1 MMRYRR
7 RPPWWPENEPFPPT
21 RRWGRGYGPPPFVR
35 WIGCFVLTLFG
46 VSLLAG
52 GLAGAIFGRGGS
64 VHPFFLVPIF
74 VVIALVALGVLGGVR
89 RMAQPMN
96 NLIDAARRIESG
108 DYSAQVPEYGSSDL
122 RSVARAFNSMSA
134 RLKTID
140 EQRRNFMADV
150 THELR
155 TPLSVIRGQA
165 EAIADGVYPPD
176 EAHLAPILD
185 ATQTLDRLVD
195 DLKTLVET
203 DAGNLVLH
211 KEPTDL
217 GALVR
222 DTVESFRQ
230 QAESKGVSLIDSPSP
245 RRRDVDSP
253 SPRRGDVS
261 DVDSPSP
268 RSGDVSD
275 VDSPAARRGNLS
287 DVDSPSPRRGEG
299 RGEGSG
305 GDLPLQL
312 VDPARMRQVISN
324 LLSNAIRHTPSG
336 GSVKVDVDASG
347 ITVADTGEGVPP
359 DLRAHVFDR
368 FTKGANSTGS
378 GLGLAIARD
387 IVVAHGGTIEI
398 QGDSGPGTAVRVRLP
413 QGQNVS

>member
-1 MMRYRR
+1 MRYSR
-7 RPPWWPENEPFPPT
+7 RPPWWPDNEPFPPA
-21 RRWGRGYGPPPFVR
+21 RRWGRSYGPPPFVR

-52 GLAGAIFGRGGS
+52 GLAGAIFGRGEGFG
-64 VHPFFLVPIF
+64 VHPFFLFPIV

-108 DYSAQVPEYGSSDL
+108 DYSAQVTEYGSSDL

-134 RLKTID
+134 RLKAID

-165 EAIADGVYPPD
+165 EAIADGVYPAD

-222 DTVESFRQ
+222 DAVESFLPRG
-230 QAESKGVSLIDSPSP
+230 ESKGISLTTEVADS
-245 RRRDVDSP
+245 
-253 SPRRGDVS
+253 
-261 DVDSPSP
+261 
-268 RSGDVSD
+268 
-275 VDSPAARRGNLS
+275 
-287 DVDSPSPRRGEG
+287 
-299 RGEGSG
+299 
-305 GDLPLQL
+305 LPLHL
-312 VDPARMRQVISN
+312 VDPARMRQVIGN

-336 GSVKVDVDASG
+336 GSVKVGVDSSG
-347 ITVADTGEGVPP
+347 ITVADTGEGIPAEFIP
-359 DLRAHVFDR
+359 HVFER
-368 FTKGANSTGS
+368 FAKGPTSTGS
-378 GLGLAIARD
+378 GLGLAIAHD
-387 IVVAHGGTIEI
+387 IVVAHGGTIEVA
-398 QGDSGPGTAVRVRLP
+398 QTDPSGTTIRIAIPIEP
-413 QGQNVS
+413 

>member
-1 MMRYRR
+1 LHAMNQRWGQPPGR
-7 RPPWWPENEPFPPT
+7 RPPWWPEGEPFPP
-21 RRWGRGYGPPPFVR
+21 RRRYGPPQFVR
-35 WIGCFVLTLFG
+35 WVGCFFVTALLVALFSG
-46 VSLLAG
+46 V
-52 GLAGAIFGRGGS
+52 LAGAIFGRGGGGF
-64 VHPFFLVPIF
+64 HPFFALPIVFVIVLVI
-74 VVIALVALGVLGGVR
+74 IGVSGGLR
-89 RMAQPMN
+89 RMAQPMS
-96 NLIDAARRIESG
+96 NLIEAARRIESG
-108 DYSAQVPEYGSSDL
+108 DYSAQVPEWGSSDL
-122 RSVARAFNSMSA
+122 RSVARAFNSMSS

-195 DLKTLVET
+195 DLKTLVAT

-211 KEPTDL
+211 KEPTDV

-222 DTVESFRQ
+222 DTVESFRPQ
-230 QAESKGVSLIDSPSP
+230 GESKGISLTSEVAD
-245 RRRDVDSP
+245 
-253 SPRRGDVS
+253 
-261 DVDSPSP
+261 
-268 RSGDVSD
+268 
-275 VDSPAARRGNLS
+275 N
-287 DVDSPSPRRGEG
+287 
-299 RGEGSG
+299 
-305 GDLPLQL
+305 LPLQL

-336 GSVKVDVDASG
+336 GSVKVSVDSSG
-347 ITVADTGEGVPP
+347 ITVADTGEGIPP

-368 FTKGANSTGS
+368 FTKGSNSTGS

-387 IVVAHGGTIEI
+387 IVLAHGGT
-398 QGDSGPGTAVRVRLP
+398 
-413 QGQNVS
+413 